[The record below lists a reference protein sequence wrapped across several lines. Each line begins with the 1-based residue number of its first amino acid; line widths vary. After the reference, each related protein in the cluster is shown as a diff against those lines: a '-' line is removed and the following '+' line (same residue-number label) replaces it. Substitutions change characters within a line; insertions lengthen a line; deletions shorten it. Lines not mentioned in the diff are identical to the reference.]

1 MKFIDVAK
9 MAGMLNP
16 KPKSEPDLETPA
28 AGGGSTLLTG
38 LRRAGG
44 EVRNP
49 GIPTRIAEQIR
60 AMIVRG
66 ALSPGVHLGQMELA
80 EQFEASRVPVR
91 EALKLLA
98 AEGLLIHD
106 PNRGFFVATLS
117 SEEASQLYRMRHLI
131 EFELLSTV
139 EWPTEAQ
146 IAEFGVMLD
155 ELEALLAKGD
165 RAMWNVRHRE
175 FHLAIF
181 NLSPQKILV
190 REVLRLWTLTDR
202 YRSLLPSPQGR
213 LGDRGAE
220 DERMLVDALAKR
232 DRERL
237 LQAFEDDRTRVEEM
251 LLRLLDARSL

>member
-1 MKFIDVAK
+1 MLKTRAK
-9 MAGMLNP
+9 SRIQPP
-16 KPKSEPDLETPA
+16 KPASPDP
-28 AGGGSTLLTG
+28 TLLAG
-38 LRRAGG
+38 LRPANASGRTA
-44 EVRNP
+44 
-49 GIPTRIAEQIR
+49 GIPARIAEQIR
-60 AMIVRG
+60 EMIVRG

-117 SEEASQLYRMRHLI
+117 SDEARQLYRMRHLI

-139 EWPTEAQ
+139 EWPSPPQ
-146 IAEFGVMLD
+146 IKAFQAMLD
-155 ELEALLAKGD
+155 ELEELLAKGD
-165 RAMWNVRHRE
+165 RTAWNVRHRE

-202 YRSLLPSPQGR
+202 YRSLLPSPRARAGA
-213 LGDRGAE
+213 RGSE
-220 DERMLVDALAKR
+220 DERDLVDALAKQ
-232 DRERL
+232 DRQRL
-237 LQAFEDDRTRVEEM
+237 LAAFEEDRTRVEQM
-251 LLRLLDARSL
+251 LLSLLDSRAL